1 MEEAMKTHPYLR
13 AYMAGIVVPTMLL
26 LVAMSVFSV
35 VRYVYKIPIPIE
47 RVIVFPMALVPN
59 LFGVWNMLYVCLRPR
74 RHLPIGFHGALLP
87 FVLAPIAFT
96 IVRSLGFLAV
106 TPLGLVLFQAITL
119 HYTFVA
125 TGFLGALILY
135 YLVWKHLVGFFNEL
149 LGIA

>member
-1 MEEAMKTHPYLR
+1 MKTHPYLR

-26 LVAMSVFSV
+26 LVAMSVFFV
-35 VRYVYKIPIPIE
+35 ARYVYKIPIPIE

-59 LFGVWNMLYVCLRPR
+59 LFGVWNIFYVWLRPR

-96 IVRSLGFLAV
+96 VTTSLGFLAV
-106 TPLGLVLFQAITL
+106 TPRGLVLFQAITL
-119 HYTFVA
+119 HYSFVA
-125 TGFLGALILY
+125 TGFLGALIIY
-135 YLVWKHLVGFFNEL
+135 YLVWKHFVGFFNEV

>member
-1 MEEAMKTHPYLR
+1 MKTHPYLR
-13 AYMAGIVVPTMLL
+13 AYVAGIAVPTMLL

-35 VRYVYKIPIPIE
+35 TRYVYKIPIPIE

-59 LFGVWNMLYVCLRPR
+59 LFGVWNMLYVWLRPR

-96 IVRSLGFLAV
+96 IATSLGFLAV
-106 TPLGLVLFQAITL
+106 TPRGFVWFQAITL
-119 HYTFVA
+119 HYSFAA
-125 TGFLGALILY
+125 TGFLCALIIY